1 MSVVVTAMMNGT
13 RSHPFKMSLS
23 KNPPDT
29 MHELLRRGDKY
40 VDAEE
45 AFFITKGMKD
55 RKEPESNK
63 RKARDEPRPREDRGK
78 QKMIHPG
85 PNRPSTGKEVHSTPL
100 LTSRANI
107 LIEIQNMK
115 ELVGPKRCGRH
126 HIGEMRPSIVNS
138 IEIMDTIRRIAHS

>member
-1 MSVVVTAMMNGT
+1 MEKYDGSSDPFDHLRAFVDLMRLRATPDEIMCRAFSPTLRPMMNGT
-13 RSHPFKMSLS
+13 RNHPFKMSLS

-29 MHELLRRGDKY
+29 MHELQRRGDKY

-55 RKEPESNK
+55 RKETESNK
-63 RKARDEPRPREDRGK
+63 RKVRDEPRPREDRCK

-85 PNRPSTGKEVHSTPL
+85 PNRPSTEKEAHSTPL

-107 LIEIQNMK
+107 LMEI
-115 ELVGPKRCGRH
+115 
-126 HIGEMRPSIVNS
+126 
-138 IEIMDTIRRIAHS
+138 

>member
-1 MSVVVTAMMNGT
+1 MEKYDGSTDHVDHLRALVDLMRLRATPDVIMFVVFAMMNRT

-63 RKARDEPRPREDRGK
+63 KRSGMNQGPEKTKVNKNDPSRP
-78 QKMIHPG
+78 
-85 PNRPSTGKEVHSTPL
+85 
-100 LTSRANI
+100 
-107 LIEIQNMK
+107 
-115 ELVGPKRCGRH
+115 
-126 HIGEMRPSIVNS
+126 
-138 IEIMDTIRRIAHS
+138 

>member
-1 MSVVVTAMMNGT
+1 MSAVVTAMMNGT

-23 KNPPDT
+23 KTPPDT
-29 MHELLRRGDKY
+29 MYELLRRGDKY
-40 VDAEE
+40 VDVEE

-63 RKARDEPRPREDRGK
+63 RKARDEPRSREDRGK
-78 QKMIHPG
+78 QKMIHPS

-107 LIEIQNMK
+107 LMEIRNMK
-115 ELVGPKRCGRH
+115 ELV
-126 HIGEMRPSIVNS
+126 
-138 IEIMDTIRRIAHS
+138 